1 MHISS
6 ESLAWFIFRTTA
18 LVEQSPQCVKISIPV
33 LQYYC
38 TFWNWPNYSFVSL
51 MRKKNPERFL
61 DEIRWITGTHGFP
74 PLWFVQDWILKLS
87 SCSDQIICCVLN
99 ETWVVSKPPAPR
111 ISSSLWCHLLCPW
124 ISAWSLLNR
133 SPALYSSSSFFFF
146 FKILSERLFV
156 SVWRRRC
163 CTKFCDLIRHHHCRC
178 WDTGGVLTVY
188 GSCAPL
194 SEGHRAGVEAQLV
207 CSVSVSA
214 GLCVTVIRNLPC
226 SWLDLERLRCER
238 GLLP

>member
-1 MHISS
+1 MRRGSFLNLQLHGSVPVCDVTSS
-6 ESLAWFIFRTTA
+6 VLESVRGLCWIALQLFI
-18 LVEQSPQCVKISIPV
+18 
-33 LQYYC
+33 
-38 TFWNWPNYSFVSL
+38 
-51 MRKKNPERFL
+51 
-61 DEIRWITGTHGFP
+61 
-74 PLWFVQDWILKLS
+74 
-87 SCSDQIICCVLN
+87 
-99 ETWVVSKPPAPR
+99 PAV
-111 ISSSLWCHLLCPW
+111 H
-124 ISAWSLLNR
+124 
-133 SPALYSSSSFFFF
+133 FFFF

-207 CSVSVSA
+207 RSVSVSA